1 MNQIKRAICVLA
13 LVIAATN
20 LGTLA
25 QPRPRPQKPARIQTS
40 GWNAPQQRSKPYVIL
55 ISFDGFRAD
64 YPDLFEAPNLRRM
77 ANNGVRAD
85 GLLSTFPSKTFPNHL
100 SIVTGLRA
108 QSHGIV
114 ANSFFDPQREQRY
127 SMSDPK
133 TVTDGTWYLG
143 EPFWVTAERQGMV
156 TGTYFWPGSEA
167 AINGIRPSYWTT
179 YDGKVP
185 NASRVDTVLG
195 WLQFPPERRPHFVTL
210 YFSDVDTAGHEAG
223 PATPQVGKAIEE
235 VDRQLGRLLDGI
247 EKLDI
252 RDQVHIILVSDHG
265 MSETGPSQYTSI
277 ESLID
282 ANRVIVNDAGP
293 VASLRVVAGAAAAA
307 GVRDDINAKLNHGRA
322 YLRAD
327 VPEQFHYNRIS
338 RIGDV
343 IVIMEEHH
351 QFGRAERIPKGPIG
365 AHGWDPALKSMNGIF
380 FVMGP
385 GIRKG
390 ARVPLVSNLDIYSF
404 MAELLKV
411 QPASKIDGRR
421 GTLSSL
427 CVEGSRKQMGKAR
440 AATAR

>member
-1 MNQIKRAICVLA
+1 MKNGIRLIALLA
-13 LVIAATN
+13 AAV
-20 LGTLA
+20 GVGAHA
-25 QPRPRPQKPARIQTS
+25 QPRPIPPKPARYLTS
-40 GWNAPQQRSKPYVIL
+40 GWNAPQQQAKPYVVL
-55 ISFDGFRAD
+55 VSFDGFRAD
-64 YPDLFEAPNLRRM
+64 YPDLFEAPNFRRV

-85 GLLSTFPSKTFPNHL
+85 GLLSIFPSKTFPNHL

-108 QSHGIV
+108 EAHGIV
-114 ANSFFDPQREQRY
+114 SNSFFDPHREQGY
-127 SMSDPK
+127 SMSDAK

-167 AINGIRPSYWTT
+167 AIKGIRPSYWTT

-223 PATPQVGKAIEE
+223 PATGAVGRAIEA

-247 EKLDI
+247 DKLEI
-252 RDQVHIILVSDHG
+252 RDQVYIILVSDHG
-265 MSETGPSQYTSI
+265 MSETGPGQYTSI

-282 ANRVIVNDAGP
+282 PSRVVVNDAGS
-293 VASLRVVAGAAAAA
+293 VASLRVVAGPREAPR
-307 GVRDDINAKLNHGRA
+307 VRDDINAKLEHGRA

-327 VPEQFHYNRIS
+327 VPPKFHYNRSS

-343 IVIMEEHH
+343 IVIMEEHY
-351 QFGRAERIPKGPIG
+351 QIGRADRIPKGPIG

-390 ARVPLVSNLDIYSF
+390 ARIPLVSNLDIYPF
-404 MAELLKV
+404 MGDLLRV
-411 QPASKIDGRR
+411 QPAPRIDGHR
-421 GTLSSL
+421 GILSSL
-427 CVEGSRKQMGKAR
+427 CVEGRRRQGRAR
-440 AATAR
+440 VAGAR